1 MLATCRPGKD
11 CMSSTMPISRGL
23 CRSLV
28 AAVAV
33 AIALA
38 GCGRGGDSVPEPQA
52 SLTVTA
58 GQIETRSIVLD
69 VVASGSVAAWEEMSL
84 GVEVAGHRIERVLV
98 EVGDRVRKG
107 QALLQLDTRTLQVN
121 LRRAEAGYAQARAN
135 LDLATASATRG
146 EQLLARQLI
155 SQSNFD
161 ELRSARAA
169 ADAQLQSAAAERD
182 AARLQLSYATLR
194 APDAGIVSARV
205 AQPGQ
210 IVASGVE
217 LLRLIRQGRLEWRAE
232 LAEADLVRVTPG
244 ARVWVRAPDGTDV
257 AGKVRAISPA
267 LDTASRTGL
276 VYADLPQ
283 PGALR
288 AGTFAEG
295 RIALGDVEAR
305 VLPREAVVVRDGY
318 SYVFVLGEG
327 SRVSQRR
334 IEAEPAVADVVPVRS
349 GIKDD
354 ERVAVR
360 GAGFLSDGDLVRVV
374 DAAVADAPVPQAPA
388 AAGGSAA
395 SPEPRR

>member
-1 MLATCRPGKD
+1 MASTVRSVSHRFGRALLAGLACTVLLTAC
-11 CMSSTMPISRGL
+11 SRGDD
-23 CRSLV
+23 
-28 AAVAV
+28 AA
-33 AIALA
+33 
-38 GCGRGGDSVPEPQA
+38 PEPQA

-58 GQIETRSIVLD
+58 GQIESRSIVLD

-107 QALLQLDTRTLQVN
+107 QALLQLDTRTLQVD
-121 LRRAEAGYAQARAN
+121 LRRAEAAYSQARAN

-169 ADAQLQSAAAERD
+169 AEAQLQSAAAERD
-182 AARLQLSYATLR
+182 AARLRLSYATLR
-194 APDAGIVSARV
+194 APDAGIISARV
-205 AQPGQ
+205 VQPGQ

-257 AGKVRAISPA
+257 AGQVRAISPA
-267 LDTASRTGL
+267 LDTASRTAL
-276 VYADLPQ
+276 VYADLPK

-295 RIALGDVEAR
+295 RIALGNVDAR

-318 SYVFVLGEG
+318 SYVFVLGAD
-327 SRVSQRR
+327 SRVAQRR
-334 IEAEPAVADVVPVRS
+334 IETSPAVADVVPVRS
-349 GIKDD
+349 GLKDD

-374 DAAVADAPVPQAPA
+374 DPAVAEAAAAGAPA
-388 AAGGSAA
+388 APSGA
-395 SPEPRR
+395 EPRT